1 MVMSNKRLR
10 RAEALAVLNRH
21 KDEFER
27 VYGVTAL
34 GLFGSVARE
43 EATDLSDV
51 DVVLR
56 MREPDLFSL
65 VHIRETLQQAFG
77 RGVDVVHYRER
88 MNAYLKQRID
98 LEAVYV

>member
-1 MVMSNKRLR
+1 MSGKRLQ
-10 RAEALAVLNRH
+10 RAEALEILKRH
-21 KDEFER
+21 KEEFGR
-27 VYGVTAL
+27 VYGVTVL
-34 GLFGSVARE
+34 GLFGSAARDD
-43 EATDLSDV
+43 ATASSDV

-65 VHIRETLQQAFG
+65 VHIKETLQQAFG

-98 LEAVYV
+98 QEAVYV

>member
-1 MVMSNKRLR
+1 MSAKRLQ
-10 RAEALAVLNRH
+10 RAEALAVLKRH
-21 KDEFER
+21 KEEFER

-34 GLFGSVARE
+34 GVFGTAARDD
-43 EATDLSDV
+43 ATESSDV

-65 VHIRETLQQAFG
+65 VHIKETLQLAFG
-77 RGVDVVHYRER
+77 RGVDVVHYRQR

-98 LEAVYV
+98 QEAVYV